1 MPYPAASL
9 CPPCPRSEPA
19 HTLACCALPSLC
31 PPRFA
36 HLSPHP
42 CPPHA
47 SHCALRALTLSLPA
61 PSLCLLF
68 PPPLALLCRCA
79 LPAASTLALPTL
91 LYLRSCPRL
100 CALAL
105 PAPAV
110 HLHPHP
116 YLVPSLSCALLCS
129 HCPVALPT
137 PSFCLHPCSRLA
149 PYILATNVYYISI

>member
-1 MPYPAASL
+1 MPYPHRCALRALALSL
-9 CPPCPRSEPA
+9 LTPSLVALCPRSA
-19 HTLACCALPSLC
+19 HLALPTSLC
-31 PPRFA
+31 
-36 HLSPHP
+36 PHP

-149 PYILATNVYYISI
+149 PYILATNVYYNSI